1 MPPKNELPTEA
12 PTPTTDAMPGEMA
25 APTPDMAA
33 PAGGQVMV
41 EMPSDAFDAIYMLVT
56 QLASAFDAIY
66 MLFTQLA
73 SGLETLKSD
82 VDAQKGGAMPPEG
95 EMMPPEAAAMGA
107 DEEFLNSLAQEG
119 SMR

>member
-1 MPPKNELPTEA
+1 MPPKNALPTEA
-12 PTPTTDAMPGEMA
+12 PTPTPDAMPGEMA

-41 EMPSDAFDAIYMLVT
+41 EMPSDAFDAIYTLV
-56 QLASAFDAIY
+56 
-66 MLFTQLA
+66 TQLA
-73 SGLETLKSD
+73 SGLETLKAD
-82 VDAQKGGAMPPEG
+82 VDAQKGGATAPEG
-95 EMMPPEAAAMGA
+95 EMMPTEAAAMGA

>member
-1 MPPKNELPTEA
+1 MPPKNALPTEA
-12 PTPTTDAMPGEMA
+12 PTPDAMPGEMA

-41 EMPSDAFDAIYMLVT
+41 EMPSDAFDAIYTLV
-56 QLASAFDAIY
+56 
-66 MLFTQLA
+66 TQLA

>member
-12 PTPTTDAMPGEMA
+12 PTPTPDAMPGEMA
-25 APTPDMAA
+25 APTPDMA

-41 EMPSDAFDAIYMLVT
+41 EMPSDAFDAIYTLV
-56 QLASAFDAIY
+56 
-66 MLFTQLA
+66 TQLA
-73 SGLETLKSD
+73 SGLETLKLD
-82 VDAQKGGAMPPEG
+82 VDAQKGGATAPEG
-95 EMMPPEAAAMGA
+95 EMMPPEAAAVGA

>member
-1 MPPKNELPTEA
+1 MAQDKTMPSTEA

-25 APTPDMAA
+25 APTTDMA
-33 PAGGQVMV
+33 PTGGQVMV
-41 EMPSDAFDAIYMLVT
+41 EMPSDAFDAIYTLV
-56 QLASAFDAIY
+56 
-66 MLFTQLA
+66 TQLA

-95 EMMPPEAAAMGA
+95 EMMPPEAAAVGA

>member
-25 APTPDMAA
+25 APTPDMD

-41 EMPSDAFDAIYMLVT
+41 EMPSDAFDAIYTLV
-56 QLASAFDAIY
+56 
-66 MLFTQLA
+66 TQLA

-82 VDAQKGGAMPPEG
+82 VDAQKGGATAPEG
-95 EMMPPEAAAMGA
+95 EMMPPEAAAVGA

>member
-12 PTPTTDAMPGEMA
+12 PTPTPDAMPGGMA
-25 APTPDMAA
+25 APTPDMT
-33 PAGGQVMV
+33 PTGGQVMV
-41 EMPSDAFDAIYMLVT
+41 EMPSDAFDAIYTLV
-56 QLASAFDAIY
+56 
-66 MLFTQLA
+66 TQLA

-95 EMMPPEAAAMGA
+95 EMMPPEAAAVGA

>member
-1 MPPKNELPTEA
+1 MPPKNELLTEA
-12 PTPTTDAMPGEMA
+12 PTPTPDAMLGEMA

-41 EMPSDAFDAIYMLVT
+41 EMPSDAFDAIYTLV
-56 QLASAFDAIY
+56 
-66 MLFTQLA
+66 TQLA

>member
-12 PTPTTDAMPGEMA
+12 PTPTPDAMPGEMA
-25 APTPDMAA
+25 APTPDMA
-33 PAGGQVMV
+33 PTGGQVMV
-41 EMPSDAFDAIYMLVT
+41 EMPSDAFDAIYTLV
-56 QLASAFDAIY
+56 
-66 MLFTQLA
+66 TQLA
-73 SGLETLKSD
+73 SGLETLKLD

-95 EMMPPEAAAMGA
+95 EMMPPEAAAVGA